1 VQDPLEKKFMQD
13 RVSINQQSG
22 GLAGFRSEKG
32 IVLFMTAA
40 GLVALMGFVALAVDM
55 GMLYTVRADCQKIA
69 DAAALAGAKEAFFY
83 TPSDPVSTAKT
94 AAISAAR
101 ANYSPANTSDRR
113 VRPENVTVNITN
125 RTVQVT
131 VTRTAATQNP
141 VPTFFAKILGIDT
154 VDVSAV
160 ATAEVYRPTV
170 GGPPFGSKCIK
181 PWLLPDQYDFGSGLE
196 TIDENDR
203 GKYFNIKQGD
213 SALSTAPGQYL
224 IANLPQGSVAPL
236 CPSCGDPAAAANG
249 ADLYRQN
256 ISCCNRNPI
265 FCGVLLDFDTEN
277 GNKVGPTGQGVQ
289 CLIGQNGNSID
300 DQDVLISPN
309 PSNPTGPL
317 QIQPGTS
324 NPLSRNPSINYV
336 TDSES
341 LIIVPMF
348 DASTPIAS
356 GQTQVLIVG
365 FMQVFIHYVGN
376 PQNTVYTTIINVT
389 RCTSGGGSG
398 TPPPPV
404 TSGAIGSPLPLRLV
418 RNSGT

>member
-1 VQDPLEKKFMQD
+1 MQD
-13 RVSINQQSG
+13 RASINQESG
-22 GLAGFRSEKG
+22 GLNGFRSDKG

-40 GLVALMGFVALAVDM
+40 GLVALIGFIALAIDM
-55 GMLYTVRADCQKIA
+55 GMLYTARADCQKIA

-83 TPSDPVSTAKT
+83 TPIDPDATAKT
-94 AAISAAR
+94 AAVSAAR
-101 ANYSPANTSDRR
+101 ANYTPQDSNDNRLQPAN
-113 VRPENVTVNITN
+113 VVVNTAQ
-125 RTVQVT
+125 RTVHVT
-131 VTRTAATQNP
+131 VTRTAANQNP
-141 VPTFFAKILGIDT
+141 VATYFARIFGIDT
-154 VDVSAV
+154 VDVTAT

-196 TIDENDR
+196 TIDETDG
-203 GKYFNIKQGD
+203 GKNFNIKQGD

-224 IANLPQGSVAPL
+224 IANLPQGSTPPL
-236 CPSCGDPAAAANG
+236 CPSCGDPSQATNG

-265 FCGVLLDFDTEN
+265 FCGVMLDFDTEN

-289 CLIGQNGNSID
+289 CLIRQGGGSSGQDILVSPTPA
-300 DQDVLISPN
+300 SPN
-309 PSNPTGPL
+309 GPI
-317 QIQPGTS
+317 QIQPGS
-324 NPLSRNPSINYV
+324 NNPLSTNPGITYV
-336 TDSES
+336 TDSDS

-348 DASTPIAS
+348 DASTPISS
-356 GQTQVLIVG
+356 GQSQVLIVG

-389 RCTSGGGSG
+389 RCFPAGGSG
-398 TPPPPV
+398 SPPPP
-404 TSGAIGSPLPLRLV
+404 TGPISGAIGSPLPLRLV

>member
-1 VQDPLEKKFMQD
+1 MRNRNSRNPHSPEP
-13 RVSINQQSG
+13 R
-22 GLAGFRSEKG
+22 GFRSQDG

-40 GLVALMGFVALAVDM
+40 GLVALLGFMALAIDA
-55 GMLYTVRADCQKIA
+55 GMLYTARADCQKIA

-83 TPSDPVSTAKT
+83 TPTDPVATAQT
-94 AAISAAR
+94 AAVSAAR
-101 ANYSPANTSDRR
+101 ANYVPRDSNDNRLQTANIV
-113 VRPENVTVNITN
+113 VRTAE

-131 VTRTAATQNP
+131 VTRTAANLNP
-141 VPTFFAKILGIDT
+141 VQTFFGKIFGINS
-154 VDVSAV
+154 VDVSAM

-170 GGPPFGSKCIK
+170 GGPIFGSKCIK

-196 TIDENDR
+196 TIDETDR

-224 IANLPQGSVAPL
+224 IANLPTGSIAPL

-289 CLIGQNGNSID
+289 CLIGQAGNGSSG
-300 DQDVLISPN
+300 QDTLISPT

-317 QIQPGTS
+317 QIQPGNNS
-324 NPLSRNPSINYV
+324 PLFQNPDITYV
-336 TDSES
+336 TDSDS

-348 DASTPIAS
+348 DANAPLTS

-365 FMQVFIHYVGN
+365 FMQVFIHNVGN

-389 RCTSGGGSG
+389 RCSSGGGAGS
-398 TPPPPV
+398 PPPPSG
-404 TSGAIGSPLPLRLV
+404 TISGAIGSPLPLRLV
-418 RNSGT
+418 RNTGT